1 MSTNKVQS
9 NLYRE
14 KREWLTVIFQM
25 QYSVIPSIIF
35 RVIFCGLFG
44 FIISIL
50 YYLNFPVT
58 LPIKNS
64 IVPSLVLG
72 LLLVFRTNTAYER
85 FWQGRQLWG
94 NIVNIVR
101 NFARQIWVTVEE
113 NNQADREEKEEIIRL
128 LVAFAIASK
137 LHLRC
142 QKINLELQGYMPKKW
157 YEKIKK
163 MNHPPIHIAFLIG
176 DYLQNQYKRGC
187 VNPYQLTALFQL
199 LDKMVE
205 ALTSCEGIL
214 KTPIPL
220 AYSIHLRQLLL
231 IYCLL
236 LPFQIV
242 NQFYFWTGLVVA
254 IISFTVLG
262 IEEIALEIENP
273 FGYDPNDLPLDSICT
288 TMHHNIEDLITL
300 TPCVRY
306 WKSKPVNYEK
316 HPF

>member
-14 KREWLTVIFQM
+14 KREWLTVILKM

-101 NFARQIWVTVEE
+101 NFARQIWVAKLAPKLT
-113 NNQADREEKEEIIRL
+113 L
-128 LVAFAIASK
+128 LT
-137 LHLRC
+137 HR
-142 QKINLELQGYMPKKW
+142 
-157 YEKIKK
+157 
-163 MNHPPIHIAFLIG
+163 
-176 DYLQNQYKRGC
+176 
-187 VNPYQLTALFQL
+187 
-199 LDKMVE
+199 
-205 ALTSCEGIL
+205 
-214 KTPIPL
+214 
-220 AYSIHLRQLLL
+220 
-231 IYCLL
+231 
-236 LPFQIV
+236 
-242 NQFYFWTGLVVA
+242 
-254 IISFTVLG
+254 
-262 IEEIALEIENP
+262 
-273 FGYDPNDLPLDSICT
+273 
-288 TMHHNIEDLITL
+288 
-300 TPCVRY
+300 
-306 WKSKPVNYEK
+306 
-316 HPF
+316 